1 MKLKYTKH
9 IDSDEPM
16 MFINRHIGND
26 SEEGEGI
33 MGDQF
38 QDELMYLDTLGKKR
52 IQVHICSEGGSVIE
66 GMKMYHAILASKTK
80 VDTYNGG
87 IAASMAGVIF
97 QAGGKRYVY
106 DNALLMM
113 HNPYNPDGKVDSG
126 LDAIKGSLVTMLSRK
141 TSKTEDEISA
151 LMNMTT
157 WMNAEQCIT
166 NGFADERVSISDLN
180 KPRATPIT
188 SENIKARFKE
198 YTNFFNSIHTIKTEP
213 LMKKVANKLNLIE
226 SANED
231 AFVSAIDAIENKA
244 AVAVAEKEK
253 IAGELETAKA
263 DLVAAQNRVTEL
275 EAAEKTAK
283 EAAEA
288 EKLSA
293 LDKAAELQA
302 NNYAKDGKIK
312 NDASSIA
319 KVKAQLIKDFDGTK
333 ALLDELPIN
342 KKGANIVNALE
353 GDAEVPKYTMGA
365 AMIDISNKNK

>member
-1 MKLKYTKH
+1 
-9 IDSDEPM
+9 
-16 MFINRHIGND
+16 
-26 SEEGEGI
+26 
-33 MGDQF
+33 
-38 QDELMYLDTLGKKR
+38 
-52 IQVHICSEGGSVIE
+52 
-66 GMKMYHAILASKTK
+66 
-80 VDTYNGG
+80 
-87 IAASMAGVIF
+87 
-97 QAGGKRYVY
+97 
-106 DNALLMM
+106 
-113 HNPYNPDGKVDSG
+113 
-126 LDAIKGSLVTMLSRK
+126 
-141 TSKTEDEISA
+141 
-151 LMNMTT
+151 
-157 WMNAEQCIT
+157 
-166 NGFADERVSISDLN
+166 
-180 KPRATPIT
+180 
-188 SENIKARFKE
+188 
-198 YTNFFNSIHTIKTEP
+198 
-213 LMKKVANKLNLIE
+213 MKKVANKLNLIE

-253 IAGELETAKA
+253 LAGELETAKA

-353 GDAEVPKYTMGA
+353 GDSEVPKYTMGA
-365 AMIDISNKNK
+365 AMIDILNKNK